1 MVTSRGMSVLAAVA
15 MWAGAPR
22 AMASDTQYVV
32 GSGDV
37 LRVSVYGEQALSGDL
52 MVPTA
57 CKIDVALIGAVEAC
71 ERTPASIEEEV
82 RTRLGERY
90 LIDPRVIVEVSTYG
104 SQKVDVGGAVKTPGI
119 QILRGPTP
127 LTEVVAAAGGP
138 EDASVMDVELI
149 RAGGERSTHALA
161 DLHAAKETLL
171 VHRGDTVTLRH
182 GRHVYLDGE
191 VKSEGPVPYRTGLT
205 LTQAITLAGGPSQ
218 FASRRKA
225 IVLTAKGERVV
236 VNLNAVRKGSQ
247 PDRVLEPDDRITL
260 PRSWF

>member
-1 MVTSRGMSVLAAVA
+1 VLAAVA
-15 MWAGAPR
+15 ALAVTAPAR
-22 AMASDTQYVV
+22 ASDTQYIV
-32 GSGDV
+32 GAGDT
-37 LRVSVYGEQALSGDL
+37 LKVSVYGETALSGDL
-52 MVPTA
+52 VVPTA
-57 CKIDVALIGAVEAC
+57 CKIEVALIGAVDAC
-71 ERTPASIEEEV
+71 ERTPSAIEDEV
-82 RTRLGERY
+82 RARLGERY

-161 DLHAAKETLL
+161 DLHAAREPLL

-182 GRHVYLDGE
+182 GRQVYLDGE
-191 VKSEGPVPYRTGLT
+191 VKREGPVPYRKGLT
-205 LTQAITLAGGPSQ
+205 LTQAITLAGGPSP
-218 FASRRKA
+218 FASRRRA
-225 IVLTAKGERVV
+225 TVLTAKGERIV
-236 VNLNAVRKGSQ
+236 VNLNAVRKGTAQ
-247 PDRVLEPDDRITL
+247 DRVLEPDDRITL